1 MHNKYTLNF
10 APSVIESLG
19 IGLYKQ
25 IPQALEELIS
35 NSWDADATKVQI
47 IIDYSKKEIKV
58 LDNGNG
64 MTYEELNSDF
74 LTVSKNRRLSGDIT
88 KKGRSVT
95 GKKGLGKLAL
105 FGIANE
111 IQVTSVKDGKKNAFS
126 MNFKKIKETKSNDRY
141 HPNTISYNE
150 NVDKPKHGTCFLIT
164 DLTIKNIMPLE
175 DLQHSLARRFNKY
188 SKDNFLVTLSDS
200 KGNEVNLDEEAFFE
214 NIKPK
219 NVQFEFK
226 FPDDFK
232 TEIEEKTALKE
243 LNDHGIKGVVY
254 TASKPLRAK
263 EQGFGILIRGKLTGD
278 PITYQFS
285 DRANDNFYSYSAGY
299 FEMDFI
305 DEDKEEDFIS
315 TDRQSVLWDKDE
327 NLIKTRNCMQSLIN
341 IIMRK
346 WRNKRASVRL
356 TERQKNVEDIIDG
369 SPKIKSA
376 LNSNNLTKSDYKIID
391 TVKEVFTNPKNK
403 VSNEDIESTLLAAL
417 SNTDGYKI
425 DNSLYK
431 ELIPKDFIIP
441 EKINL
446 KIRKI
451 LDEAKSLPSDKTNKD
466 KFIISQGLLFR
477 ALVDATTTTLI
488 VHNFQEMKKQDSKNT
503 INNELKKSEK
513 RGTRRT
519 PGTYEWTCNLP
530 LKRRLR
536 ATIEY
541 LKEKGDLN
549 SEKDVRVYS
558 NRTESDNIIENL
570 DLLMHSDH
578 YYINFDGLKN
588 MWSLL
593 YPIISKALRY
603 IENEK

>member
-1 MHNKYTLNF
+1 MKETDMHNKYTLNF

-35 NSWDADATKVQI
+35 NSWDADATKVKI

-74 LTVSKNRRLSGDIT
+74 LTVSKNRRLSGDLT
-88 KKGRSVT
+88 KKGRLVT

-150 NVDKPKHGTCFLIT
+150 NVDKHKHGTCFLIT
-164 DLTIKNIMPLE
+164 DLTIKNIMSLE

-200 KGNEVNLDEEAFFE
+200 KGNEVNLDEKAFFE

-232 TEIEEKTALKE
+232 TEIEEKTALKK

-254 TASKPLRAK
+254 TAKKPLTAK

-305 DEDKEEDFIS
+305 DDDKEKDFIS
-315 TDRQSVLWDKDE
+315 TDRQSVLWDKEED
-327 NLIKTRNCMQSLIN
+327 LIKIREYMQILIN

-346 WRNKRASVRL
+346 WRNSRKHVKEK
-356 TERQKNVEDIIDG
+356 EREQNIESIING
-369 SPKIKSA
+369 NPEIKSA
-376 LNSNNLTKSDYKIID
+376 LRSTNLSKTDRNLISILKR
-391 TVKEVFTNPKNK
+391 TFTNPKNQ
-403 VSNEDIESTLLAAL
+403 VSNEDIESTFLAVL
-417 SNTDGYKI
+417 KKTDGYKI

-431 ELIPKDFIIP
+431 ELIPKDFVVP
-441 EKINL
+441 EKIDL

-451 LDEAKSLPSDKTNKD
+451 LDEAKSIPSDKTDRD

-477 ALVDATTTTLI
+477 ALIDATSTTLI
-488 VHNFQEMKKQDSKNT
+488 VRNFQDMTNQKNIKKEVNNSKN
-503 INNELKKSEK
+503 
-513 RGTRRT
+513 RGK
-519 PGTYEWTCNLP
+519 PGTYEWTCNLSLRIR
-530 LKRRLR
+530 LK
-536 ATIEY
+536 AVIEY
-541 LKEKGDLN
+541 LRSKGDLN
-549 SEKDVRVYS
+549 SNKDINVL
-558 NRTESDNIIENL
+558 SDRIDKDKIIENL
-570 DLLMHSDH
+570 DLLMHSNY

-593 YPIISKALRY
+593 YTIISKAFRY
-603 IENEK
+603 IEKEK

>member
-1 MHNKYTLNF
+1 MDNKYTLSF

-35 NSWDADATKVQI
+35 NSWDADATKVEI

-74 LTVSKNRRLSGDIT
+74 LTVSKNRRLSGNVT
-88 KKGRSVT
+88 KKGRLVT

-111 IQVTSVKDGKKNAFS
+111 IQVLSVKDGKKNSFS
-126 MNFKKIKETKSNDRY
+126 MNFKKIKETKSADGY

-150 NVDKPKHGTCFLIT
+150 NVDKHKHGTCFLIT

-188 SKDNFLVTLSDS
+188 SKNNFLVTLSDS
-200 KGNEVNLDEEAFFE
+200 KGNKVNLDETAFLE

-219 NVQFEFK
+219 NLQFNFK

-232 TEIEEKTALKE
+232 TEIEEKRELKIIKE
-243 LNDHGIKGVVY
+243 YGIKGVVY

-305 DEDKEEDFIS
+305 DEDKEKDFIS

-327 NLIKTRNCMQSLIN
+327 NLIKIRNCMQSLIN

-346 WRNKRASVRL
+346 WRNKRASVRI

-369 SPKIKSA
+369 NPKIKSA
-376 LNSNNLTKSDYKIID
+376 LSSNNLSKSDYKIID
-391 TVKEVFTNPKNK
+391 TVKEVFTNPKNEITPQDK
-403 VSNEDIESTLLAAL
+403 KSMLLDIVH
-417 SNTDGYKI
+417 NTDGYKI

-431 ELIPKDFIIP
+431 ELIPKDFVVP
-441 EKINL
+441 EKIDL

-451 LDEAKSLPSDKTNKD
+451 LDEAKSIPSDKTDRD

-477 ALVDATTTTLI
+477 ALIDATSTTLI
-488 VHNFQEMKKQDSKNT
+488 VRNFQDMTNQKDIKNEVNNSKN
-503 INNELKKSEK
+503 
-513 RGTRRT
+513 RGK
-519 PGTYEWTCNLP
+519 PGTYEWTCNLSLRIR
-530 LKRRLR
+530 LK
-536 ATIEY
+536 AVIEY
-541 LKEKGDLN
+541 LRSKGDLN
-549 SEKDVRVYS
+549 SNQDINVLSDRIAKDK
-558 NRTESDNIIENL
+558 IIENL
-570 DLLMHSDH
+570 NLLMHSNY

-593 YPIISKALRY
+593 YPIISKAFRY
-603 IENEK
+603 IEKEK

>member
-35 NSWDADATKVQI
+35 NSWDADATKVKI

-74 LTVSKNRRLSGDIT
+74 LTVSKNRRLSGDLT
-88 KKGRSVT
+88 KKGRLVT

-150 NVDKPKHGTCFLIT
+150 NVDKHKHGTCFLIT
-164 DLTIKNIMPLE
+164 DLTIKNIMSLE

-200 KGNEVNLDEEAFFE
+200 KGNEVNLDEKAFFE

-232 TEIEEKTALKE
+232 TEIEEKTALKK

-254 TASKPLRAK
+254 TAKKPLTAK

-305 DEDKEEDFIS
+305 DDDKEKDFIS
-315 TDRQSVLWDKDE
+315 TDRQSVLWDKEED
-327 NLIKTRNCMQSLIN
+327 LIKIREYMQILIN

-346 WRNKRASVRL
+346 WRNSRKHVKEK
-356 TERQKNVEDIIDG
+356 EREQNIESIING
-369 SPKIKSA
+369 NPEIKSA
-376 LNSNNLTKSDYKIID
+376 LRSTNLSKTDRNLISILKR
-391 TVKEVFTNPKNK
+391 TFTNPKNQ
-403 VSNEDIESTLLAAL
+403 VSNEDIESTFLAVL
-417 SNTDGYKI
+417 KKTDGYKI

-431 ELIPKDFIIP
+431 ELIPKDFVVP
-441 EKINL
+441 EKIDL

-451 LDEAKSLPSDKTNKD
+451 LDEAKSIPSDKTDRD

-477 ALVDATTTTLI
+477 ALIDATSTTLI
-488 VHNFQEMKKQDSKNT
+488 VRNFQDMTNQKNIKKEVNNSKN
-503 INNELKKSEK
+503 
-513 RGTRRT
+513 RGK
-519 PGTYEWTCNLP
+519 PGTYEWTCNLSLRIR
-530 LKRRLR
+530 LK
-536 ATIEY
+536 AVIEY
-541 LKEKGDLN
+541 LRSKGDLN
-549 SEKDVRVYS
+549 SNKDINVL
-558 NRTESDNIIENL
+558 SDRIDKDKIIENL
-570 DLLMHSDH
+570 DLLMHSNY

-593 YPIISKALRY
+593 YTIISKAFRY
-603 IENEK
+603 IEKEK

>member
-35 NSWDADATKVQI
+35 NSWDADATKVKI

-164 DLTIKNIMPLE
+164 DLTIKNIMSLE

-200 KGNEVNLDEEAFFE
+200 KGNEVNLDEKAFFE

-219 NVQFEFK
+219 KVQFEFK

-278 PITYQFS
+278 PVTYQFS
-285 DRANDNFYSYSAGY
+285 DRANDNFYSYSSGF

-305 DEDKEEDFIS
+305 DDDKEKDFIS
-315 TDRQSVLWDKDE
+315 TDRQSVLWDKEED
-327 NLIKTRNCMQSLIN
+327 LIKIREYMQILIN
-341 IIMRK
+341 IIMRN
-346 WRNKRASVRL
+346 WRNSRQHVKEE
-356 TERQKNVEDIIDG
+356 EREQNIESIING
-369 SPKIKSA
+369 NPEIKSA
-376 LNSNNLTKSDYKIID
+376 LMSTNLSKADSGLISILKKT
-391 TVKEVFTNPKNK
+391 FTNPKNK

-431 ELIPKDFIIP
+431 ELIPKDFVVP
-441 EKINL
+441 EKIDL

-451 LDEAKSLPSDKTNKD
+451 LDEAKSIPSDKTDKD

-477 ALVDATTTTLI
+477 ALIDATSTTLI
-488 VHNFQEMKKQDSKNT
+488 DRNFQDMTNQDDIIKEVNNSKN
-503 INNELKKSEK
+503 
-513 RGTRRT
+513 RGK

-530 LKRRLR
+530 LRIRLK
-536 ATIEY
+536 AVINY
-541 LKEKGDLN
+541 LRSKWDIN
-549 SEKDVRVYS
+549 SNTDVNVLSGRIDKDK
-558 NRTESDNIIENL
+558 IIENL
-570 DLLMHSDH
+570 DMLMHSNY

-588 MWSLL
+588 MWIVL
-593 YPIISKALRY
+593 YPIISKAFRY
-603 IENEK
+603 IEQEK

>member
-35 NSWDADATKVQI
+35 NSWDADATKVKI

-164 DLTIKNIMPLE
+164 DLTIKNIMSLE

-200 KGNEVNLDEEAFFE
+200 KGNEVNLDEKAFFE

-219 NVQFEFK
+219 KVQFEFK

-278 PITYQFS
+278 PVTYQFS
-285 DRANDNFYSYSAGY
+285 DRANDNFYSYSSGF

-305 DEDKEEDFIS
+305 DDDKEKDFIS
-315 TDRQSVLWDKDE
+315 TDRQSVLWDKEED
-327 NLIKTRNCMQSLIN
+327 LIKIREYMQILIN
-341 IIMRK
+341 IIMRN
-346 WRNKRASVRL
+346 WRNSRQHVKEE
-356 TERQKNVEDIIDG
+356 EREQNIESIING
-369 SPKIKSA
+369 NPEIKSA
-376 LNSNNLTKSDYKIID
+376 LMSTNLSKADSGLISILKKT
-391 TVKEVFTNPKNK
+391 FTNPKNK

-431 ELIPKDFIIP
+431 ELIPKDFVVP
-441 EKINL
+441 EKIDL

-451 LDEAKSLPSDKTNKD
+451 LDEAKSIPSDKTDKD

-477 ALVDATTTTLI
+477 ALIDATSTTLI
-488 VHNFQEMKKQDSKNT
+488 DRNFQDMTNQDDIIKEVNNSKN
-503 INNELKKSEK
+503 
-513 RGTRRT
+513 RGK

-530 LKRRLR
+530 LRIRLK
-536 ATIEY
+536 AVINY
-541 LKEKGDLN
+541 LRSKGDIN
-549 SEKDVRVYS
+549 SNKDVNVLSGRI
-558 NRTESDNIIENL
+558 DKDKIIENL
-570 DLLMHSDH
+570 DMLMHSNY

-588 MWSLL
+588 MWIVL
-593 YPIISKALRY
+593 YPIISKAFRY
-603 IENEK
+603 IEQEK

>member
-1 MHNKYTLNF
+1 MHNEYTLNF

-35 NSWDADATKVQI
+35 NSWDADATKVKI

-164 DLTIKNIMPLE
+164 DLTIKNIMSLE

-200 KGNEVNLDEEAFFE
+200 KGNEVNLDEKAFFE

-219 NVQFEFK
+219 KVQFEFK

-263 EQGFGILIRGKLTGD
+263 EQGFGILIRGKLTGE
-278 PITYQFS
+278 PVTYQFS
-285 DRANDNFYSYSAGY
+285 DRANDNFYSYSSGF

-305 DEDKEEDFIS
+305 DDDKEKDFIS
-315 TDRQSVLWDKDE
+315 TDRQSVLWDKEED
-327 NLIKTRNCMQSLIN
+327 LIKIRKYMQILIN
-341 IIMRK
+341 IIMRN
-346 WRNKRASVRL
+346 WRNSRQHVKEE
-356 TERQKNVEDIIDG
+356 EREQNIESIING
-369 SPKIKSA
+369 NPEIKSA
-376 LNSNNLTKSDYKIID
+376 LMSTNLSKADSGLISILKKT
-391 TVKEVFTNPKNK
+391 FTNPKNK

-431 ELIPKDFIIP
+431 ELIPKDFVVP
-441 EKINL
+441 EKIDL

-451 LDEAKSLPSDKTNKD
+451 LDEAKSIPSDKTDKD

-477 ALVDATTTTLI
+477 ALIDATSTTLI
-488 VHNFQEMKKQDSKNT
+488 DRNFQDMTNQDDIIKEVNNSKN
-503 INNELKKSEK
+503 
-513 RGTRRT
+513 RGK

-530 LKRRLR
+530 LRIRLK
-536 ATIEY
+536 AVINY
-541 LKEKGDLN
+541 LRSKGDIN
-549 SEKDVRVYS
+549 SNKDVNVLSGRI
-558 NRTESDNIIENL
+558 DKDKIIENL
-570 DLLMHSDH
+570 DMLMHSNY

-588 MWSLL
+588 MWIVL
-593 YPIISKALRY
+593 YPIISKAFRY
-603 IENEK
+603 IEQEK